1 MGYVE
6 SSLMK
11 GETVL
16 YRGRLHW
23 IIFVGPALLC
33 LVVIGIVWL
42 VAALVRNATSE
53 FAVTNRRVIVK
64 EGLIR
69 RNTLEL
75 NLAKVESI
83 GVDQTLLGRMLNYGT
98 IVVVGTGGTREPFA
112 SLADPI
118 GFRRA
123 VNEAT
128 VDMQQGVP
136 TPRAN

>member
-16 YRGRLHW
+16 YRGHLHW
-23 IIFVGPALLC
+23 IIFALPALLC
-33 LVVIGIVWL
+33 LIIIGIVPL
-42 VAALVRNATSE
+42 IGALVRNATSE
-53 FAVTNRRVIVK
+53 FAVTNLRVIVK
-64 EGLIR
+64 VGLIR

-75 NLAKVESI
+75 NLTKVESI
-83 GVDQTLLGRMLNYGT
+83 GIEQTLLGRILGYGT
-98 IVVVGTGGTREPFA
+98 IVVVGTGGTREPFK
-112 SLADPI
+112 SIADPM

-128 VDMQQGVP
+128 AQMQQGYTARP
-136 TPRAN
+136 A

>member
-6 SSLMK
+6 SNLMK
-11 GETVL
+11 DEVVL
-16 YRGRLHW
+16 HRAHLHW
-23 IIFVGPALLC
+23 IIFFWPALFFFL
-33 LVVIGIVWL
+33 IVPL
-42 VAALVRNATSE
+42 IAALIRNATSE

-64 EGLIR
+64 VGLIS

-98 IVVVGTGGTREPFA
+98 IVVVGTGGTREPFKDI
-112 SLADPI
+112 ADPM

-128 VDMQQGVP
+128 AEMQPGRP
-136 TPRAN
+136 T